1 MTSEKFQGITIQEIQ
16 RLRTELLFKKEFAIE
31 TFTAADLLDLAELDA
46 LLAKRKAAKVDKK
59 MSFK

>member
-16 RLRTELLFKKEFAIE
+16 RLRTELLFKQEFAIE
-31 TFTAADLLDLAELDA
+31 TFTTADLLDLTELNA

>member
-16 RLRTELLFKKEFAIE
+16 RLRTELLFKKEFAVE